1 MVWQL
6 KQRKARELISR
17 APDSAPP
24 SGHNQQAVNWFNG
37 LIKRYRTKTKFNPK
51 TRKNHPTCFCSGAP
65 PNGQILSQISVSD
78 YELLV
83 HRRV

>member
-51 TRKNHPTCFCSGAP
+51 ITQLVFALEHHLMVRFCLK
-65 PNGQILSQISVSD
+65 IRSVI
-78 YELLV
+78 V
-83 HRRV
+83 